1 MELSKRLQ
9 GVVSLMPPGG
19 IICDVGCDHG
29 YVAITFIKRGIAERV
44 IAMDVNAGPLEQ
56 ARRNAGIYGVTD
68 KLDFRLSDGLGK
80 VSPGEAEA
88 FLCAGMGGRL
98 MVHIMT
104 EGRAVMDKMKG
115 AVLQP
120 QSELNL
126 VRRHIYEMGWHIVK
140 EDMVFEQDGEEPDE
154 GKYYPMMKV
163 VKGKGNDINNDDISQ
178 LVKDKLV
185 KEKFSLQDLYE
196 EYGEWLLKSRNRVL
210 LQFLKFEKE
219 LYSDILSKL
228 KQVQTCKGEVRQK
241 EIEQKIRFIDLGLE
255 WFADEM

>member
-56 ARRNAGIYGVTD
+56 ARRNSAIYGVTD
-68 KLDFRLSDGLGK
+68 KLDFRLSDGLDK

-154 GKYYPMMKV
+154 GKYYPMMYIEPGHESMPDEV
-163 VKGKGNDINNDDISQ
+163 
-178 LVKDKLV
+178 
-185 KEKFSLQDLYE
+185 SLT
-196 EYGEWLLKSRNRVL
+196 YGSLLIRDRHPVL
-210 LQFLKFEKE
+210 KQFLAYSLRMKE
-219 LYSDILSKL
+219 ALLIRLREQAASEQAGKRL
-228 KQVQTCKGEVRQK
+228 KVLTE
-241 EIEQKIRFIDLGLE
+241 EIEVIKCLH
-255 WFADEM
+255 AKMSCNA